1 MLKLKDLNKL
11 KLLVFGYL
19 NWTTIFLVVPSA
31 LLFFANI
38 YLFDYLD
45 ENIYFLFGQIMIFIS
60 IQNSIGALAFEQ
72 LIIRNSGG
80 EKRITLYFNI
90 ISYSFGAIVLTSFII
105 SRLININASFVVLF
119 LVFFTTGLNMT
130 ISKVFK
136 LLKKTELTTA
146 ITNFWKI
153 FPIFFLLHK
162 DFEAVLWGLV
172 FINALATIY
181 SFFVLFYMKGSVL
194 FKRKAPLKTLFNQLT
209 GFLLSLTTITVISF
223 FDKILVFKNFGVD
236 VANEYFFLFT
246 LFTPISIF
254 QNLNNIKY
262 VSIFREKI
270 NAKLLKSETSKQI
283 TLFVILIIPILTSIP
298 FLLDLDLNI
307 LLIVISFSLISLIR
321 LKYSVFSSVLSLRLE
336 KKDLI
341 TIRVYS
347 LMVLVCYLVLF
358 NIKIGF
364 VPLVFCFTT
373 FWIVRFILWKKM
385 AKGLL

>member
-341 TIRVYS
+341 IIRVYS

>member
-153 FPIFFLLHK
+153 FPVFFLLHK

-341 TIRVYS
+341 IIRVYS

>member
-153 FPIFFLLHK
+153 FPVFFLLHK

>member
-90 ISYSFGAIVLTSFII
+90 ISYSFGAIILTSFII

-153 FPIFFLLHK
+153 FPVFFLLYK

>member
-90 ISYSFGAIVLTSFII
+90 ISYSFGAIILTSFII

-153 FPIFFLLHK
+153 FPVFFLLYK

-358 NIKIGF
+358 NIKIGL

>member
-1 MLKLKDLNKL
+1 ML
-11 KLLVFGYL
+11 Y
-19 NWTTIFLVVPSA
+19 
-31 LLFFANI
+31 
-38 YLFDYLD
+38 
-45 ENIYFLFGQIMIFIS
+45 
-60 IQNSIGALAFEQ
+60 
-72 LIIRNSGG
+72 
-80 EKRITLYFNI
+80 
-90 ISYSFGAIVLTSFII
+90 
-105 SRLININASFVVLF
+105 
-119 LVFFTTGLNMT
+119 
-130 ISKVFK
+130 
-136 LLKKTELTTA
+136 
-146 ITNFWKI
+146 
-153 FPIFFLLHK
+153 K
-162 DFEAVLWGLV
+162 DFEAVLWGLI
-172 FINALATIY
+172 FINALATIF
-181 SFFVLFYMKGSVL
+181 SFFVLYYMKGSIL
-194 FKRKAPLKTLFNQLT
+194 FKRKAPLITLFNQLT

-223 FDKILVFKNFGVD
+223 FDKILVFKNFSVE

-262 VSIFREKI
+262 VSIFRETL
-270 NAKLLKSETSKQI
+270 NAKLLKRETSKQT

-347 LMVLVCYLVLF
+347 LMVLVCYFVLF